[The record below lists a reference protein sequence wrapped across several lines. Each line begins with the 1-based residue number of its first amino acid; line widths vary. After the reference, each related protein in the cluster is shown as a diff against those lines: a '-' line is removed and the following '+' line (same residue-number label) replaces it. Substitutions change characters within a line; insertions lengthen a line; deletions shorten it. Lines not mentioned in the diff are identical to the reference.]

1 MRRPARRYRR
11 LAAAI
16 AQIHARQVRVLA
28 WRVTFIERNPLDPRG
43 SCTYVGRWHNPDI
56 TPALYFARFRTTAV
70 AEFLH
75 HLYEPGVHQVQAVQA
90 KIVLPTALDLTG
102 HLPADLA
109 RYVER
114 ALVDSEW
121 GRDRGGVL
129 GGVAYDLGYS
139 GIVAPSLRGRGV
151 NIALFMGRRA
161 RGVRTRIRKRV
172 TFTVEV
178 G

>member
-1 MRRPARRYRR
+1 MP
-11 LAAAI
+11 
-16 AQIHARQVRVLA
+16 RQVRVLA
-28 WRVTFIERNPLDPRG
+28 WRVTFIARNPLDPRG
-43 SCTYVGRWHNPDI
+43 SCTYVGRRHYPKVA
-56 TPALYFARFRTTAV
+56 PALYFARFRTTAV

-75 HLYEPGVHQVQAVQA
+75 HLYEPGLHQVQAVQA
-90 KIVLPTALDLTG
+90 EIVLPAALDLTG
-102 HLPADLA
+102 RLAADLA
-109 RYVER
+109 RYVDQ

-139 GIVAPSLRGRGV
+139 GIVARSLRGRGA

-172 TFTVEV
+172 AFTVEV
-178 G
+178 R